1 MQVFFSFPRM
11 NIQKKAETIAALQ
24 GREIPVII
32 GIGTDIVDNKRLY
45 NILERVGERFLSRV
59 YTPREIELC
68 TNSKGLKVQSL
79 AARFAGKEAVAKAL
93 GTGIGPVGWKEIEI
107 VADASGAPTVKLT
120 GKALEQARRQG
131 ICQMKI
137 SLSHT
142 EEYSVAFV
150 LLTG

>member
-1 MQVFFSFPRM
+1 M

-131 ICQMKI
+131 ICQTKI

>member
-1 MQVFFSFPRM
+1 M
-11 NIQKKAETIAALQ
+11 
-24 GREIPVII
+24 II

-68 TNSKGLKVQSL
+68 TNSKGLKAQSL

-131 ICQMKI
+131 ICQTKI